1 MDAAESWGD
10 KPMIR
15 VCLIEDQN
23 LVRDGLESL
32 IHLTPDI
39 RVIASASDG
48 KQALDVIETLHPDIL
63 LLDLRMPCMDGLA
76 FLRQMNEKY
85 ASPTP
90 AIILTTFDDDASVLE
105 GLRLG
110 AKGYLLK
117 DVSFS
122 RLTDA
127 IRTVATGGTLISPV
141 ITERLLRGFQAL
153 PSAAGDRVIE
163 GLTEREIEILRL
175 MTGGFSNREI
185 ASALSIVEGTVKN
198 HVSNI
203 LGKLGARD
211 RVRAVLKAIELG
223 YV

>member
-1 MDAAESWGD
+1 V
-10 KPMIR
+10 IR

-23 LVRDGLESL
+23 LVREGLESL

-39 RVIASASDG
+39 RVIALARDG
-48 KQALDVIETLHPDIL
+48 SEALEIVEKSHPDVL
-63 LLDLRMPCMDGLA
+63 LLDLRMPGMDGLA
-76 FLRQMNEKY
+76 FLKQLKEKHS
-85 ASPTP
+85 SPPP

-122 RLTDA
+122 KLTDA

-141 ITERLLRGFQAL
+141 ISERLLRGFQAL
-153 PSAAGDRVIE
+153 PPSRGDQRTE

-203 LGKLGARD
+203 LGKLGVRD
-211 RVRAVLKAIELG
+211 RIRAVLKAIELG

>member
-1 MDAAESWGD
+1 MSAAAV
-10 KPMIR
+10 IR

-23 LVRDGLESL
+23 LVREGLESL

-39 RVIASASDG
+39 RVIATAADG
-48 KQALDVIETLHPDIL
+48 RQALEVVEKLAPDLL
-63 LLDLRMPCMDGLA
+63 LLDLRMPCMDGLD
-76 FLRQMNEKY
+76 FLRHLNAQY
-85 ASPTP
+85 PAPPP

-122 RLTDA
+122 RLTEA
-127 IRTVATGGTLISPV
+127 IRTVAGGGTLVSPAV
-141 ITERLLRGFQAL
+141 TERLLRGFQAL
-153 PSAAGDRVIE
+153 PASAGGWMAE

-185 ASALSIVEGTVKN
+185 ASALSVVEGTVKN

-203 LGKLGARD
+203 LGKLGVRD

>member
-1 MDAAESWGD
+1 
-10 KPMIR
+10 MIR
-15 VCLIEDQN
+15 ACLIEDQN
-23 LVRDGLESL
+23 LVSEGLESL

-39 RVIASASDG
+39 RVIALARDG
-48 KQALDVIETLHPDIL
+48 SEALEIVEKLNLDIL
-63 LLDLRMPCMDGLA
+63 LLDLRMPGMDGLA
-76 FLRQMNEKY
+76 FLKQLNEKNP
-85 ASPTP
+85 SPPPT
-90 AIILTTFDDDASVLE
+90 IILTTFDDDASVLE

-122 RLTDA
+122 KLTDA

-153 PSAAGDRVIE
+153 PSFPGVRMIE
-163 GLTEREIEILRL
+163 GLTEREVEILRL

-185 ASALSIVEGTVKN
+185 ASALGIVEGTVKN

-211 RVRAVLKAIELG
+211 RIRAVLKAIELG

>member
-1 MDAAESWGD
+1 
-10 KPMIR
+10 MIR

-23 LVRDGLESL
+23 LVSEGLESL
-32 IHLTPDI
+32 IHLTPDM
-39 RVIASASDG
+39 RVIALARDG
-48 KQALDVIETLHPDIL
+48 SEALEIVEKSNPDIL
-63 LLDLRMPCMDGLA
+63 LLDLRMPGMDGLA
-76 FLRQMNEKY
+76 FLKELNEKHP
-85 ASPTP
+85 SRPP

-122 RLTDA
+122 KLTDA
-127 IRTVATGGTLISPV
+127 IRTVAAGGTLISPV

-153 PSAAGDRVIE
+153 PSPGNHMTE
-163 GLTEREIEILRL
+163 GLTEREVEILRL

-203 LGKLGARD
+203 LGKLGVRD